1 MIAAQAIQKRLVI
14 RAEFIWRFKLRMNKL
29 MLPVRIKEAAIRIIT
44 EWLSGQMIQQRLH
57 DISLYDT
64 GDPRVVINQKL
75 PLKLLF
81 KRIGGNSQLTGKIVL
96 P

>member
-1 MIAAQAIQKRLVI
+1 MITAQSVQKQFVF
-14 RAEFIWRFKLRMNKL
+14 RAEFIWRLKLCMNKL
-29 MLPVRIKEAAIRIIT
+29 MLPVRIKEAAMRIIA

-57 DISLYDT
+57 DISLYDP
-64 GDPRVVINQKL
+64 GEPWVIIDQKL

-81 KRIGGNSQLTGKIVL
+81 KHVGGNSQLLGQIIL